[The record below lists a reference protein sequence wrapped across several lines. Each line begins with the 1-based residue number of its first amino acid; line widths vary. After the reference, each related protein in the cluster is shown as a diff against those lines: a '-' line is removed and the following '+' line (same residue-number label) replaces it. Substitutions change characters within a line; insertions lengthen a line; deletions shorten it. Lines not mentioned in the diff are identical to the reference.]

1 MLDVMRTITIEAVD
15 RAFREYCKVAD
26 ALLEEVP
33 FGGKVVVFGG
43 DLRQVLPVVQK
54 GSRDNIVD
62 QYIKCS
68 SLWRHVTS
76 LQLEDNM
83 RVLRAV
89 GEEAAVLDK
98 FSKYLL
104 RIGDG
109 SEPTIGG
116 TEFDVAI
123 DPCMAL
129 PNGSNLNKLYEAV
142 YHNFSGSVF
151 SNNMGTFLT
160 SRAVLTSNNAD
171 ANNVNDYLIN
181 DFDKEMNPSIIHL
194 YSADALESQ
203 DEQIQLSY
211 PVEYLNSIN
220 YGGIPPHHLKLKVG
234 CPIMLFR
241 NLDSSNGL
249 CNGTRL
255 LCLNIQLRII
265 TAKIVTGK
273 YYITKY
279 NRYT

>member
-1 MLDVMRTITIEAVD
+1 MWTISSVD
-15 RAFREYCKVAD
+15 ESNG
-26 ALLEEVP
+26 LLN
-33 FGGKVVVFGG
+33 
-43 DLRQVLPVVQK
+43 R
-54 GSRDNIVD
+54 GS
-62 QYIKCS
+62 
-68 SLWRHVTS
+68 
-76 LQLEDNM
+76 
-83 RVLRAV
+83 
-89 GEEAAVLDK
+89 
-98 FSKYLL
+98 
-104 RIGDG
+104 
-109 SEPTIGG
+109 
-116 TEFDVAI
+116 
-123 DPCMAL
+123 L

-220 YGGIPPHHLKLKVG
+220 CGGIPPHHLKLKVG
-234 CPIMLFR
+234 CPIMLLR

-255 LCLNIQLRII
+255 LCLNIQPRII